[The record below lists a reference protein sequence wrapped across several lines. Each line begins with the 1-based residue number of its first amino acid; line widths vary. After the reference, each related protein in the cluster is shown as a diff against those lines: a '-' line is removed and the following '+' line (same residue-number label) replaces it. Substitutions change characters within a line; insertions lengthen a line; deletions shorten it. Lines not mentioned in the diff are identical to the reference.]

1 MNGVQE
7 RKDIS
12 HLETER
18 GQRQEERSNLSASWG
33 INPGAGLLLNNNGIG
48 LDGMS
53 AGFPNMDFGG
63 TGDFGQMMQ
72 FMPNGMQT
80 NGMGAFPN
88 MMSE

>member
-1 MNGVQE
+1 VNGVQE
-7 RKDIS
+7 KKDIG
-12 HLETER
+12 HLEAER
-18 GQRQEERSNLSASWG
+18 GQRHEDRSNPSASWG
-33 INPGAGLLLNNNGIG
+33 PNPGAGSLLNNNGIG
-48 LDGMS
+48 LDGMN

-72 FMPNGMQT
+72 FMPNGMQA